1 MLPKLDVPIYE
12 VKLIST
18 GKTIRFRPFLVKEQK
33 LLLMAQQSED
43 NKETVTVVKQ
53 ILKNCIV
60 DEIDVDNLATFDVEY
75 IFLNL
80 RARSVNDIVDLQYKC
95 NNIIAEEKPC
105 GSIEKFKVNLLEIKP
120 TLSEGHD
127 KKIQLNDKIGV
138 VMKYPTFE
146 MISKLD
152 GKNEDEIFM
161 ALLVDCIDYIYDE
174 DRIYKPKEYTAEEL
188 AEFIDNMQQKELSK
202 IQEFFDSSPKL
213 IHKLDFKCKK
223 CQYEETINLEGLQNF
238 FI

>member
-12 VKLIST
+12 VNLIST

-43 NKETVTVVKQ
+43 NKETVNVVKQ

-80 RARSVNDIVDLQYKC
+80 RARSVNDVVDLQYKC
-95 NNIIAEEKPC
+95 NNVINEKQC
-105 GSIEKFKVNLLEIKP
+105 GSIEKFKINLLEIKP
-120 TLSEGHD
+120 TLSERHD
-127 KKIQLNDKIGV
+127 KKIQLTDKVGV

-146 MISKLD
+146 MISNLGNKD
-152 GKNEDEIFM
+152 EDEIFM
-161 ALLVDCIDYIYDE
+161 ILLANCIDYIYDE
-174 DRIYKPKEYTAEEL
+174 EKTYRTKDYSAQEL

-202 IQEFFDSSPKL
+202 IQDFFDSSPKL
-213 IHKLDFKCKK
+213 NKELNFKCQK
-223 CQYEETINLEGLQNF
+223 CDYEETINLEGLQNF